1 MVSCLHFGFEH
12 FFTRHTQLTEAAT
25 QAIIGGIVVVQF
37 SFQIQY
43 PKSVWDPINRMMDVM
58 SNFFDGAEAALGGGD
73 AASAR
78 DRGGSAASAATA
90 QRGSAAAAAQRGR
103 AAAAAR
109 RLGGSAPP
117 LPVKV
122 RKMGGG
128 FKTYSTGLHVVSCM
142 AWVLF
147 GFIVLVTLSDISGG
161 LGGGDW
167 LTSLGDLWMYRL
179 DQILM
184 GGGGQQEGFRERAVG
199 GGAGGPMFNTDIKVS
214 LQSTKQADRLCD
226 EAQKAEHARAW
237 SDVQSKLQRA
247 LQLDPKHVCSLYNY
261 GRLLDYVWNNPD
273 KAESMYRRAIAA
285 DPKHTASL
293 RNLGYFLYYVRRNYA
308 EASEM
313 WSKALKENPREL
325 DVLSG
330 YASLHYHVFGDL
342 DKAEKLFN
350 SALKVQPSHT
360 NTLHNLAKMLH
371 YARVDVKS
379 AEVHYKTILD
389 KVPNHIG
396 ALLDYAGLLH
406 EHHSQLNISKRVAID
421 QAVELWERVVQLNP
435 GHIDA
440 VFLLARA
447 EHMVRG
453 KTNKAERLYKKLLAD
468 NNNHLNALINY
479 AILLRE
485 QGRRKAA
492 EEKYVRKASL

>member
-1 MVSCLHFGFEH
+1 
-12 FFTRHTQLTEAAT
+12 
-25 QAIIGGIVVVQF
+25 
-37 SFQIQY
+37 
-43 PKSVWDPINRMMDVM
+43 
-58 SNFFDGAEAALGGGD
+58 
-73 AASAR
+73 
-78 DRGGSAASAATA
+78 
-90 QRGSAAAAAQRGR
+90 
-103 AAAAAR
+103 
-109 RLGGSAPP
+109 
-117 LPVKV
+117 
-122 RKMGGG
+122 
-128 FKTYSTGLHVVSCM
+128 
-142 AWVLF
+142 
-147 GFIVLVTLSDISGG
+147 
-161 LGGGDW
+161 
-167 LTSLGDLWMYRL
+167 
-179 DQILM
+179 
-184 GGGGQQEGFRERAVG
+184 
-199 GGAGGPMFNTDIKVS
+199 MFNTDIKVS

-421 QAVELWERVVQLNP
+421 KAVELWERVVQLNP

-492 EEKYVRKASL
+492 EEKYATLIERLDGTRGPGTNQQDVRWASSLVAYGDLLVLNRKNHNKAGRIYQRALLSEPTKTLEVASRPGHRCWLCSNSSRTQDLCCSKHRPEHYIGDDADPVWWQVPPPAPRFGP